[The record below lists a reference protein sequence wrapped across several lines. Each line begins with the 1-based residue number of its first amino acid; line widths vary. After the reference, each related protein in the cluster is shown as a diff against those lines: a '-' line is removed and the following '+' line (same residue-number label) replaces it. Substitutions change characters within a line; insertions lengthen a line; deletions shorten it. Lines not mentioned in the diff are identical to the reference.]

1 LSHNFWRK
9 RAARWHGNN
18 FPSAQKSSVF
28 GPKTERLTSHLPV
41 EMILNLLRVLANRCP
56 GSLHVLG
63 VTSLEVVGVDVKELQ
78 AATSAGRIPESAILL
93 GGTLGGV
100 LVFAVALALL
110 LSNRF
115 PTPRANGWV
124 IEPDSNASVP
134 ERKGVDSPRFAA
146 VAPVETTPVAGKA
159 SPVEITSS
167 AVAKTSVEAISSAMT
182 KIPAAQTASLADP
195 VVPVVKVSF
204 ADRWTSVM
212 ALPEAASSVQMPAQA
227 ARLETPGRRVATP
240 QARIREKIS
249 VMEEVDEYLWEV
261 YQRTAVKSD
270 SSGDFTWKDLTA
282 AKRAGMSLRDYVIGG
297 MDADFR
303 EQLYHAGRAMDSS
316 GINWSMLSAFRDD
329 YRQSL
334 ASGFKAHGGNS
345 LHGGSKATGGYGH
358 GQALDITTAD
368 GDASAWHW
376 IDAHGEKYGLRRPI
390 PGPDPAHVQPGSKW
404 HEIAVALRNA
414 RINHQET
421 QASEQEPA
429 EIALVSPSNRT
440 AKLKRI
446 KVRLS
451 RHSLR
456 SQSLREH
463 AGPGHRLSS
472 LRRA

>member
-1 LSHNFWRK
+1 MP
-9 RAARWHGNN
+9 AV
-18 FPSAQKSSVF
+18 AQ
-28 GPKTERLTSHLPV
+28 TSPV
-41 EMILNLLRVLANRCP
+41 EM
-56 GSLHVLG
+56 
-63 VTSLEVVGVDVKELQ
+63 
-78 AATSAGRIPESAILL
+78 
-93 GGTLGGV
+93 
-100 LVFAVALALL
+100 
-110 LSNRF
+110 
-115 PTPRANGWV
+115 
-124 IEPDSNASVP
+124 
-134 ERKGVDSPRFAA
+134 
-146 VAPVETTPVAGKA
+146 
-159 SPVEITSS
+159 TSS
-167 AVAKTSVEAISSAMT
+167 AVAKMSVEAISVMT
-182 KIPAAQTASLADP
+182 KIPAAQTATLGDLVLP
-195 VVPVVKVSF
+195 VAKVSF

-227 ARLETPGRRVATP
+227 ARLETPGRRAAPP
-240 QARIREKIS
+240 QARSREIS

-270 SSGDFTWKDLTA
+270 SSGDFTWKDTAA
-282 AKRAGMSLRDYVIGG
+282 AKRAGMSVRDYVIGG

-303 EQLYHAGRAMDSS
+303 EQLYHAGRAMDSN

-390 PGPDPAHVQPGSKW
+390 PGPDPAHVQPRSKW

-414 RINHQET
+414 RIKHQDM
-421 QASEQEPA
+421 QASGEESA

-446 KVRLS
+446 TVRLS
-451 RHSLR
+451 RHAPR
-456 SQSLREH
+456 PQSLREH
-463 AGPGHRLSS
+463 AGPGHRASS
-472 LRRA
+472 SRRA